1 MNRPRALS
9 HARRRTCCLWFAAS
23 LIVMP
28 EPSRVAAIPIPDQG
42 AAEAMERFLGSTT
55 TVRQYSAYRRL
66 EASGRG
72 HGAWMDVQTDFTVT
86 SGLLYQ
92 VTAEGGSPYIRARVL
107 RSLLDEEQRVIART
121 SGADIALS
129 TENYQ
134 FTPERID
141 EHGLAVVRMQP
152 LRRDRSLIA
161 GRLFL
166 TPDGDLLRVEGR
178 LAKNPSFWVT
188 RVDVVRSYRRING
201 VLMPVSLDT
210 TAQLRLLGPSALRMT
225 YHYSH
230 VDDQV
235 VDDPGAGAMA
245 TESRAEPSPR
255 SSNCL
260 AHPCVRE

>member
-1 MNRPRALS
+1 MVPVS
-9 HARRRTCCLWFAAS
+9 
-23 LIVMP
+23 P
-28 EPSRVAAIPIPDQG
+28 RVAAVPVLDRD
-42 AAEAMERFLGSTT
+42 AAVAMQRFLGSATT
-55 TVRQYSAYRRL
+55 AHQYSAYRRL

-72 HGAWMDVQTDFTVT
+72 HGAWMDVQTDFTAT

-107 RSLLDEEQRVIART
+107 RSLLDEERRLIART
-121 SGADIALS
+121 SGSDIALS

-141 EHGLAVVRMQP
+141 EQGLAVVRMQP

-161 GRLFL
+161 GRMFL

-188 RVDVVRSYRRING
+188 RVNVVRSYRRING

-230 VDDQV
+230 VDDRA
-235 VDDPGAGAMA
+235 VDDP
-245 TESRAEPSPR
+245 EP
-255 SSNCL
+255 
-260 AHPCVRE
+260 E

>member
-1 MNRPRALS
+1 
-9 HARRRTCCLWFAAS
+9 
-23 LIVMP
+23 
-28 EPSRVAAIPIPDQG
+28 
-42 AAEAMERFLGSTT
+42 
-55 TVRQYSAYRRL
+55 
-66 EASGRG
+66 
-72 HGAWMDVQTDFTVT
+72 MDVQTDFTVT

-107 RSLLDEEQRVIART
+107 RSLLDEEQRLIART
-121 SGADIALS
+121 SGSDIALS
-129 TENYQ
+129 TENYR

-161 GRLFL
+161 GRMLL
-166 TPDGDLLRVEGR
+166 TPDGELLRVEGR

-225 YHYSH
+225 YHYSR
-230 VDDQV
+230 VDDHA
-235 VDDPGAGAMA
+235 VDDPGARPDGG
-245 TESRAEPSPR
+245 EVSRTTVDAV
-255 SSNCL
+255 SNCL
-260 AHPCVRE
+260 ARPCVTE